1 MFKIKFLR
9 NIVLMSMALAIALPI
24 YNVFIAYPAFMKSLM
39 EDKKAEAA
47 RIATHLKNI
56 LVTREAGPDGGPP
69 LVDAEAV
76 DVMRGDFDLVKIK
89 VFSADGKVVYS
100 TDPGDVGE
108 VNEGGYFH
116 EIVAD
121 GHSRI
126 ELVDR
131 QERSLEGQV
140 MASDVVEAYIPI
152 TEGGRVLGAFEIYY
166 DITAVKGRYEDS
178 WPALPPSSSSWP
190 WGWWRP
196 CL

>member
-56 LVTREAGPDGGPP
+56 LVTREAVPDGGPP

-89 VFSADGKVVYS
+89 VFSAD
-100 TDPGDVGE
+100 
-108 VNEGGYFH
+108 
-116 EIVAD
+116 
-121 GHSRI
+121 
-126 ELVDR
+126 
-131 QERSLEGQV
+131 
-140 MASDVVEAYIPI
+140 
-152 TEGGRVLGAFEIYY
+152 GRVLGAFEIYY